1 MNEWHVV
8 SSLIKCGEGD
18 FNKISIYFCSFA
30 KRCRLLH
37 VFQGRFAPKW
47 VEIGLV
53 VQEKITVEIRQFV
66 LYYIDLHSSIQ
77 QAWTPIPKEKCVPR
91 YAESGIWKIYFKR
104 KQRRWIIGNVRS
116 SVELSAK
123 ASYKQ
128 CI

>member
-1 MNEWHVV
+1 M

-18 FNKISIYFCSFA
+18 INKISIYFCSFA

-77 QAWTPIPKEKCVPR
+77 QA
-91 YAESGIWKIYFKR
+91 
-104 KQRRWIIGNVRS
+104 
-116 SVELSAK
+116 
-123 ASYKQ
+123 
-128 CI
+128 